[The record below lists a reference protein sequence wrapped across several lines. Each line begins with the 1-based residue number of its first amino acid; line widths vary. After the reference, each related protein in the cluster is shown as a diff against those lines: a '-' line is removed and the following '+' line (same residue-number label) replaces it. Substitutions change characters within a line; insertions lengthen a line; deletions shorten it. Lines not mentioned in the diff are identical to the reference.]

1 MLSDNNEEQE
11 LVSYPKP
18 RLLFILMKLGLL
30 PKTEKWEQASLG
42 FLMLHGVQ

>member
-1 MLSDNNEEQE
+1 MFSDNNEEQE

-18 RLLFILMKLGLL
+18 RFLFALMKLGLL
-30 PKTEKWEQASLG
+30 PKIEKWEQANLG